1 MADTYVERVEDIL
14 TGVRPKLV
22 LSSEL
27 RVFWD
32 NPQMLEFLEALQNA
46 QVELVGEVVV
56 EDELQLPDS

>member
-22 LSSEL
+22 LSSQL
-27 RVFWD
+27 RVFRD